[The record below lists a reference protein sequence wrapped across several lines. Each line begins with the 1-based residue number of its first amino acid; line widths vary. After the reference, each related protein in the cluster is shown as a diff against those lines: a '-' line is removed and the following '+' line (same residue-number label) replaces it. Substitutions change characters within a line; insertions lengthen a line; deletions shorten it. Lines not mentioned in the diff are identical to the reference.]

1 MKQIM
6 VILPL
11 FAVLLLAAVPGFAGD
26 HDGKQNLNTITVEQ
40 LAEVPGVGQELAQK
54 IIDARS
60 ENGEFVDMDE
70 LLDVDGIDNSKL
82 RKLKKHLYLEA
93 ASSCNC

>member
-1 MKQIM
+1 MKKIM

-11 FAVLLLAAVPGFAGD
+11 LTVLLFAAVPGFAGD
-26 HDGKQNLNTITVEQ
+26 HDGKQNLNAITVEQ
-40 LAEVPGVGQELAQK
+40 LAKVPGVGQELAQK

-70 LLDVDGIDNSKL
+70 LLDVEGIDNSTL
-82 RKLKKHLYLEA
+82 RKLKQHLYIEA

>member
-1 MKQIM
+1 MKHLM
-6 VILPL
+6 VILSL
-11 FAVLLLAAVPGFAGD
+11 LAVLFFTAVPGFSGD
-26 HDGKQNLNTITVEQ
+26 HEGKQNLNTITVEQ
-40 LAEVPGVGQELAQK
+40 LAQVPGVGEELAHK

-82 RKLKKHLYLEA
+82 RKLKKHLYIEA